1 LTEIKIGRSA
11 KLKFR
16 NNWDECLIGLI
27 PTKTDSLIRPKS
39 MLLAKAEG
47 NHVPDLAVA
56 EVNAPVVGLGEKA
69 YRGEKRG
76 ARGNAHIA
84 SRSFPPQI
92 CPFTCVNA
100 RRTRATKHVLEDL
113 VGGSAPEAKAANRFL
128 EDLVVGSVL
137 VDREVSAPVAV
148 LVGKVEG

>member
-1 LTEIKIGRSA
+1 
-11 KLKFR
+11 
-16 NNWDECLIGLI
+16 
-27 PTKTDSLIRPKS
+27 
-39 MLLAKAEG
+39 MLL
-47 NHVPDLAVA
+47 
-56 EVNAPVVGLGEKA
+56 EKQM
-69 YRGEKRG
+69 RLLQR
-76 ARGNAHIA
+76 RLNAHIA

-113 VGGSAPEAKAANRFL
+113 GGGSAPEAKAANRFL

>member
-1 LTEIKIGRSA
+1 
-11 KLKFR
+11 
-16 NNWDECLIGLI
+16 
-27 PTKTDSLIRPKS
+27 

-47 NHVPDLAVA
+47 NHLPDLA
-56 EVNAPVVGLGEKA
+56 EVNVPAVGLGEKA

-128 EDLVVGSVL
+128 EDLVVVSVL